1 MPLEDILREVS
12 ADNAWESVLHITEDI
27 PSRLAGSENARH
39 MAEFAHEKLHEAGLT
54 SQLHEFMG
62 LVSFPEPATITVLA
76 PESLTIEGFTL
87 AQSASTDGLEAEL
100 VYIGAGAEEDYE
112 GRDMHDKIGLT
123 AFPYAPAR
131 HEKALIAWKHG
142 STGQIMMNFGDEQCD
157 AYAFGSVKS
166 AWGNPTPEAL
176 EHESPDLPCIS
187 ISRVDGLRLQALC
200 ERGPVKVRI
209 QCKTV
214 NGWHKLTMT
223 SGEFGTE
230 PEREFLLLGGHM
242 DSWFGP
248 QATDNATGDACIL
261 ELARVFKQHE
271 GELRRGLVSAL
282 WMGHETGTMISSTR
296 FADVNWDRLRHS
308 CVAYLQV
315 DQPAIANSGLWHTA
329 STEDIQSYAMRVT
342 RETITNMPVRWGR
355 QRKNGDSSFFGV
367 GLAALAGEMM
377 MSEEVTQRT
386 ALANLGWF
394 HHSAHNTLDKV
405 DRSLLAPHLEVYARW
420 MWGLLTL
427 PILPHEY
434 APLGRAFVDRL
445 AALSS
450 YDVPGID
457 MSSALAA
464 ARDFLRLATDL
475 DHQSDLWSDRIAS
488 GTADGDAI
496 ADRINRTKLRISRVL
511 VPIASTVVGAYG
523 QDRYGHA
530 WQSQMIPSLAPY
542 PKLASYARDSEE
554 FQTWWVSMIR
564 ARNRTVDAL
573 NLASEIVRDAL
584 EVVG

>member
-1 MPLEDILREVS
+1 MPLDDVLREVS
-12 ADNAWESVLHITEDI
+12 ADNAWESILHITGDI
-27 PSRLAGSENARH
+27 PSRLAGSENAHR
-39 MAEFAHEKLHEAGLT
+39 MAEFAHQKLRDAGVDAELD
-54 SQLHEFMG
+54 QFMG
-62 LVSFPEPATITVLA
+62 LVSFPEPATITVLS
-76 PESLTIEGFTL
+76 PESFVIDGFTL
-87 AQSASTDGLEAEL
+87 AQSASTDGLEGEL
-100 VYIGAGAEEDYE
+100 IYIGAGAESDYE
-112 GRDMHDKIGLT
+112 GRDMRGKIGLT

-142 STGQIMMNFGDEQCD
+142 SAGQIMMNFGDEQCD

-176 EHESPDLPCIS
+176 EHESPDLPCVS

-200 ERGPVKVRI
+200 ERGPVRVRI
-209 QCKTV
+209 QCKTA
-214 NGWHKLTMT
+214 NGWHELTMT
-223 SGEFGTE
+223 SGEFGAD
-230 PEREFLLLGGHM
+230 PGHEFLLLGGHM

-248 QATDNATGDACIL
+248 QATDNASGDACIL

-271 GELRRGLVSAL
+271 GELRRGLVTAL

-296 FADVNWDRLRHS
+296 FADVNWDRLRRS

-315 DQPAIANSGLWHTA
+315 DQPAIAGSGLWHTA
-329 STEDIQSYAMRVT
+329 STEDIQSYSMRIA
-342 RETITNMPVRWGR
+342 RETIGNMPVRWGR

-394 HHSAHNTLDKV
+394 HHSAHNTLDRV
-405 DRSLLAPHLEVYARW
+405 DRSLLAPHLEVYTRW
-420 MWGLLTL
+420 MWGLLTA

-434 APLGRAFVDRL
+434 EPLGRAFVDRL
-445 AALSS
+445 TELNT

-457 MSSALAA
+457 MSGALDV
-464 ARDFLRLATDL
+464 ARDFHRLATEL
-475 DHQSDLWSDRIAS
+475 DHQSDVWSDRIAA
-488 GTADGDAI
+488 GTSNEDSV
-496 ADRINRTKLRISRVL
+496 ADRINQTKLRVSRVL

-530 WQSQMIPSLAPY
+530 WQSQMIPSLMPY
-542 PKLASYARDSEE
+542 PQLASYARDSEE

-573 NLASEIVRDAL
+573 SLASETMRDAL
-584 EVVG
+584 ADLG

>member
-1 MPLEDILREVS
+1 MPGSTHSCISSWGWSPSPNPPPSPSWLRR
-12 ADNAWESVLHITEDI
+12 A
-27 PSRLAGSENARH
+27 
-39 MAEFAHEKLHEAGLT
+39 F
-54 SQLHEFMG
+54 
-62 LVSFPEPATITVLA
+62 TID
-76 PESLTIEGFTL
+76 GFTL
-87 AQSASTDGLEAEL
+87 AQSATTDGLEAEL
-100 VYIGAGAEEDYE
+100 IYIGAGAEADYE
-112 GRDMHDKIGLT
+112 GRDMRGKIGLT

-142 STGQIMMNFGDEQCD
+142 SAGQIMMNFGDEECD

-176 EHESPDLPCIS
+176 EHESPDLPCVS

-200 ERGPVKVRI
+200 ERGPVRVRI
-209 QCKTV
+209 QCKTA

-223 SGEFGTE
+223 SGEFGTD
-230 PEREFLLLGGHM
+230 PDREFLLLGGHM

-248 QATDNATGDACIL
+248 QATDNASGDACIL

-271 GELRRGLVSAL
+271 GELRRGLVTAL

-296 FADVNWDRLRHS
+296 FADVNWDRLRRS

-315 DQPAIANSGLWHTA
+315 DQPAIADSGLWHTA
-329 STEDIQSYAMRVT
+329 STEDIQSYSMRIA
-342 RETITNMPVRWGR
+342 RETIGNMPVRWGR

-405 DRSLLAPHLEVYARW
+405 DRNLLAPHLEVYARW
-420 MWGLLTL
+420 MWGLLTA

-434 APLGRAFVDRL
+434 EPLGRAFVDRL
-445 AALSS
+445 TELSA

-457 MSSALAA
+457 MRSALDA
-464 ARDFLRLATDL
+464 ARDFHRLATEL
-475 DHQSDLWSDRIAS
+475 DHQSTLWSNRIES
-488 GTADGDAI
+488 GTENSDDV
-496 ADRINRTKLRISRVL
+496 ADRINQTKLRISRIL

-573 NLASEIVRDAL
+573 NLASDTVRGAL
-584 EVVG
+584 ADVG

>member
-1 MPLEDILREVS
+1 MPLDDVLREVS
-12 ADNAWESVLHITEDI
+12 ADNAWESILHITGDI
-27 PSRLAGSENARH
+27 PSRLAGSENARR
-39 MAEFAHEKLHEAGLT
+39 MAEFAHQKLRDAGVDAELD
-54 SQLHEFMG
+54 QFMG
-62 LVSFPEPATITVLA
+62 LVSFPEPATITVLS
-76 PESLTIEGFTL
+76 PESFVIDGFTL
-87 AQSASTDGLEAEL
+87 AQSASTDGLEGEL
-100 VYIGAGAEEDYE
+100 IYIGAGAESDYE
-112 GRDMHDKIGLT
+112 GRDMRGKIGLT

-142 STGQIMMNFGDEQCD
+142 SAGQIMMNFGDEQCD

-176 EHESPDLPCIS
+176 EHESPDLPCVS

-200 ERGPVKVRI
+200 ERGPVRVRI
-209 QCKTV
+209 QCKTA
-214 NGWHKLTMT
+214 NGWHELTMT
-223 SGEFGTE
+223 SGEFGAD
-230 PEREFLLLGGHM
+230 PGHEFLLLGGHM

-248 QATDNATGDACIL
+248 QATDNASGDACIL

-271 GELRRGLVSAL
+271 GELRRGLVTAL

-296 FADVNWDRLRHS
+296 FADVNWDRLRRS

-315 DQPAIANSGLWHTA
+315 DQPAIAGSGLWHTA
-329 STEDIQSYAMRVT
+329 STEDIQSYSMRIA
-342 RETITNMPVRWGR
+342 RETIGNMPVRWGR

-394 HHSAHNTLDKV
+394 HHSAHNTLDRV
-405 DRSLLAPHLEVYARW
+405 DRSLLAPHLEVYTRW
-420 MWGLLTL
+420 MWGLLTA

-434 APLGRAFVDRL
+434 EPLGRAFVDRL
-445 AALSS
+445 TELNT

-457 MSSALAA
+457 MSGALDV
-464 ARDFLRLATDL
+464 ARDFHRLATEL
-475 DHQSDLWSDRIAS
+475 DHQSDVWSDRIAA
-488 GTADGDAI
+488 GTSNEDSV
-496 ADRINRTKLRISRVL
+496 ADRINQTKLRVSRVL

-530 WQSQMIPSLAPY
+530 WQSQMIPSLMPY
-542 PKLASYARDSEE
+542 PQLASYARDSEE

-573 NLASEIVRDAL
+573 SLASETMRDAL
-584 EVVG
+584 ADLG

>member
-12 ADNAWESVLHITEDI
+12 ADNAWESVLHITDDI
-27 PSRLAGSENARH
+27 PSRLAGSENARR
-39 MAEFAHEKLHEAGLT
+39 MAEFAHQKLQDAGMN
-54 SQLHEFMG
+54 SQLQEFLG
-62 LVSFPEPATITVLA
+62 LVSFPEPATITVLS
-76 PESLTIEGFTL
+76 PESFTIEGYTL
-87 AQSASTDGLEAEL
+87 AQSASTDGLEGEL
-100 VYIGAGAEEDYE
+100 VDIGAGAEADYE
-112 GRDMHDKIGLT
+112 GRDMRGKIGLSG
-123 AFPYAPAR
+123 FPYAPAR

-142 STGQIMMNFGDEQCD
+142 SAGQIMMNFGDEQCD

-176 EHESPDLPCIS
+176 EHESPDLPCVS
-187 ISRVDGLRLQALC
+187 ISRVDGLRLQELC
-200 ERGPVKVRI
+200 KRGPVKVRI
-209 QCKTV
+209 QCKTA
-214 NGWHKLTMT
+214 NGWHTLTMA
-223 SGEFGTE
+223 SGEFGTS

-242 DSWFGP
+242 DSWYGP

-271 GELRRGLVSAL
+271 GELRRGLVTAL

-296 FADVNWDRLRHS
+296 FADVNWDRLRKS

-329 STEDIQSYAMRVT
+329 STEDIQSYSMRIA

-377 MSEEVTQRT
+377 MSEEETQRT

-405 DRSLLAPHLEVYARW
+405 DRNLLAPHLEVYARW
-420 MWGLLTL
+420 MWGLLTS

-434 APLGRAFVDRL
+434 EPLGRAFVDRL
-445 AALSS
+445 TELSA

-457 MSSALAA
+457 MPGALEV
-464 ARDFLRLATDL
+464 ARDFHRMATELDNKSNLWKLRIESGLSE
-475 DHQSDLWSDRIAS
+475 SDDV
-488 GTADGDAI
+488 
-496 ADRINRTKLRISRVL
+496 ADRINQTKLRVSRVL

-542 PKLASYARDSEE
+542 PKLASYDRDSEE

-564 ARNRTVDAL
+564 ARNRAVDAL

-584 EVVG
+584 ADVG

>member
-1 MPLEDILREVS
+1 MPLDDILSEVS
-12 ADNAWESVLHITEDI
+12 ADNAWEDVLHITSNI
-27 PSRLAGSENARH
+27 PSRLAGSDNARR
-39 MAEFAHEKLHEAGLT
+39 MAEFAHQKLQNAGMT

-62 LVSFPEPATITVLA
+62 LVSFPEPATVIVLS
-76 PESLTIEGFTL
+76 PESFSIEGYTL
-87 AQSASTDGLEAEL
+87 AQSASTEGFEGEL
-100 VYIGAGAEEDYE
+100 VDIGAGAEADYE
-112 GRDMHDKIGLT
+112 GRDMRGKIGLSG
-123 AFPYAPAR
+123 FPYAPAR

-142 STGQIMMNFGDEQCD
+142 SAGQIMMNFGDEQCE
-157 AYAFGSVKS
+157 AFAFGSVKS

-187 ISRVDGLRLQALC
+187 ISRVDGLRLQELC
-200 ERGPVKVRI
+200 GRGPVRVRI
-209 QCKTV
+209 SCKTA

-242 DSWFGP
+242 DSWYGP

-261 ELARVFKQHE
+261 ELARVFKEHE
-271 GELRRGLVSAL
+271 GELRRGLVTAL
-282 WMGHETGTMISSTR
+282 WMGHETGTMISSSR
-296 FADVNWDRLRHS
+296 FADVNWDRLRRS
-308 CVAYLQV
+308 CIAYLQV

-329 STEDIQSYAMRVT
+329 STEDIQTYSTRIA
-342 RETITNMPVRWGR
+342 RETIGNMPVRWGR

-377 MSEEVTQRT
+377 MSEEETKRN

-405 DRSLLAPHLEVYARW
+405 DRALLAPHLEVYARW
-420 MWGLLTL
+420 MWGLLTM

-434 APLGRAFVDRL
+434 EPLGRAFVDRL
-445 AALSS
+445 TELSAD
-450 YDVPGID
+450 DVPGID
-457 MSSALAA
+457 LRTAIEQAQEFLTLATRLDQQSSA
-464 ARDFLRLATDL
+464 
-475 DHQSDLWSDRIAS
+475 WSKRIES
-488 GTADGDAI
+488 GTADGDDI
-496 ADRINRTKLRISRVL
+496 ADRINQTKLRVSRVL

-530 WQSQMIPSLAPY
+530 WQSQMIPSLVPY
-542 PKLASYARDSEE
+542 PKLANYARDSEE
-554 FQTWWVSMIR
+554 FQTWWVSMVR

-573 NLASEIVRDAL
+573 SLASEIVRSTL
-584 EVVG
+584 EDVG

>member
-1 MPLEDILREVS
+1 MPLDDILREVS
-12 ADNAWESVLHITEDI
+12 ADNAWDSVLHITGEI
-27 PSRLAGSENARH
+27 PSRLAGSENARR
-39 MAEFAHEKLHEAGLT
+39 MAEFAHQKLQGAGLDAHLDT
-54 SQLHEFMG
+54 FLG
-62 LVSFPEPATITVLA
+62 LVSFPEPATITVLS
-76 PESLTIEGFTL
+76 PEQFTIDGFTL
-87 AQSASTDGLEAEL
+87 AQSASTDSLEGDL
-100 VYIGAGAEEDYE
+100 IFIGAGAEADYE
-112 GRDMHDKIGLT
+112 GRDMHGKIGLT

-142 STGQIMMNFGDEQCD
+142 SGGQIMMNFGDEKCD

-176 EHESPDLPCIS
+176 EHESPELPCVS

-200 ERGPVKVRI
+200 ERGPVRVRV
-209 QCKTV
+209 QCKTA
-214 NGWHKLTMT
+214 NGWHELTMT
-223 SGEFGTE
+223 SGEFGAD
-230 PEREFLLLGGHM
+230 PGREFLLLGGHM

-271 GELRRGLVSAL
+271 GELHRGLITAL

-296 FADVNWDRLRHS
+296 FADVNWDRLRQS
-308 CVAYLQV
+308 CIAYLQV

-342 RETITNMPVRWGR
+342 RETITDMPVRWGR

-377 MSEEVTQRT
+377 MSEEETQRT

-405 DRSLLAPHLEVYARW
+405 DRRLLAPHLEVYARW
-420 MWGLLTL
+420 MWGLLTA

-434 APLGRAFVDRL
+434 EPLGRAFVDRL
-445 AALSS
+445 SELSR

-457 MSSALAA
+457 LAYALDRAREFHRLASELDRQSSA
-464 ARDFLRLATDL
+464 
-475 DHQSDLWSDRIAS
+475 WGDRIAS
-488 GTADGDAI
+488 GTSADDV
-496 ADRINRTKLRISRVL
+496 ADRINGTKLRVSRVL

-542 PKLASYARDSEE
+542 PTLASYARDSEE

-564 ARNRTVDAL
+564 SRNRTVDAL
-573 NLASEIVRDAL
+573 NLAI
-584 EVVG
+584 EVVGKTLADAG

>member
-1 MPLEDILREVS
+1 MPLDDILREVS
-12 ADNAWESVLHITEDI
+12 ADNAWESILHITGNI
-27 PSRLAGSENARH
+27 PSRLAGSENARR
-39 MAEFAHEKLHEAGLT
+39 MAEFAHQKLSDAGLNAKLDT
-54 SQLHEFMG
+54 FMG

-76 PESLTIEGFTL
+76 PEDLVIDGFTL
-87 AQSASTDGLEAEL
+87 AQSASTDGLEGEL
-100 VYIGAGAEEDYE
+100 VYIGAGAETDYE
-112 GRDMHDKIGLT
+112 GRDMAGKIGLT

-142 STGQIMMNFGDEQCD
+142 SAGQIMMNFGDEQCD

-176 EHESPDLPCIS
+176 EHESPNLPCVS
-187 ISRVDGLRLQALC
+187 ISRVDGLRLQTLC
-200 ERGPVKVRI
+200 ERGPVRVRI
-209 QCKTV
+209 QCKTA
-214 NGWHKLTMT
+214 NGWHELTMT
-223 SGEFGTE
+223 SGEFGAE
-230 PEREFLLLGGHM
+230 PGREFLLLGGHM
-242 DSWFGP
+242 DSWYGP
-248 QATDNATGDACIL
+248 QATDNASGDACIL

-271 GELRRGLVSAL
+271 GELRRGLVTAL

-296 FADVNWDRLRHS
+296 FADVNWDRLRRS

-315 DQPAIANSGLWHTA
+315 DQPAIADSGLWHTA
-329 STEDIQSYAMRVT
+329 STEDIQSYSMRIA
-342 RETITNMPVRWGR
+342 RESIQNMPVRWGR

-405 DRSLLAPHLEVYARW
+405 DRNLLAPHLEVYARW
-420 MWGLLTL
+420 MWGLLTA

-434 APLGRAFVDRL
+434 EPLGRAFVDRL
-445 AALSS
+445 TELSAH
-450 YDVPGID
+450 DIPGID
-457 MSSALAA
+457 MAGALEV
-464 ARDFLRLATDL
+464 ARDFHRLATEL
-475 DHQSDLWSDRIAS
+475 DHHSDQWSDRIAA
-488 GTADGDAI
+488 GTTNADAI
-496 ADRINRTKLRISRVL
+496 ADRINQTKLRVSRVL

-530 WQSQMIPSLAPY
+530 SQSQMIPSLAPY
-542 PKLASYARDSEE
+542 PKLAGYARDSEE
-554 FQTWWVSMIR
+554 FQTWWVSMVR

-573 NLASEIVRDAL
+573 NLASETVRDELA
-584 EVVG
+584 EVV

>member
-1 MPLEDILREVS
+1 
-12 ADNAWESVLHITEDI
+12 
-27 PSRLAGSENARH
+27 
-39 MAEFAHEKLHEAGLT
+39 
-54 SQLHEFMG
+54 
-62 LVSFPEPATITVLA
+62 
-76 PESLTIEGFTL
+76 
-87 AQSASTDGLEAEL
+87 
-100 VYIGAGAEEDYE
+100 
-112 GRDMHDKIGLT
+112 
-123 AFPYAPAR
+123 
-131 HEKALIAWKHG
+131 
-142 STGQIMMNFGDEQCD
+142 
-157 AYAFGSVKS
+157 
-166 AWGNPTPEAL
+166 
-176 EHESPDLPCIS
+176 
-187 ISRVDGLRLQALC
+187 
-200 ERGPVKVRI
+200 
-209 QCKTV
+209 
-214 NGWHKLTMT
+214 MT
-223 SGEFGTE
+223 SGEFGAE
-230 PEREFLLLGGHM
+230 PGREFLLLGGHM
-242 DSWFGP
+242 DSWYGP
-248 QATDNATGDACIL
+248 QATDNASGDACIL

-271 GELRRGLVSAL
+271 GELRRGLVTAL

-296 FADVNWDRLRHS
+296 FADVNWDRLRRS

-315 DQPAIANSGLWHTA
+315 DQPAIADSGLWHTA
-329 STEDIQSYAMRVT
+329 STEDIQSYSMRIA
-342 RETITNMPVRWGR
+342 RETIDSMPVRWGR

-434 APLGRAFVDRL
+434 EPLGRAFVDRL
-445 AALSS
+445 TELSA

-457 MSSALAA
+457 MQSALDAA
-464 ARDFLRLATDL
+464 QDFHRLATEL
-475 DHQSDLWSDRIAS
+475 DHQSTLWSERIETGSAN
-488 GTADGDAI
+488 GDDV
-496 ADRINRTKLRISRVL
+496 ADRINQTKLRVSRIL

-542 PKLASYARDSEE
+542 PKLAGYARDSEE

-573 NLASEIVRDAL
+573 NLASDVVRDAL
-584 EVVG
+584 ADVG